1 LIWGKNR
8 ILFLQETTMAKPS
21 DNLVDAIY
29 ADLRLRLQRSAISPS
44 DRLVDTE
51 IAASHGISRMP
62 AREALLRL
70 VAEGYLV
77 GTTRGFAV
85 RELSIEDISGLF
97 EVRRQLEPRA
107 AASAARD
114 MTPEVEVKLDA
125 AMIRVEQAL
134 GSGDIPALLV
144 ANLDFRN
151 AWLQAVRNPHMAAT
165 ILRFMDYFQSVRLGT
180 FADGLAAERY
190 IGGLSRI
197 HAAFR
202 AHDPLVVHDCMM
214 LFMFAAEEAYL
225 SVRRRQLQEVEAT
238 RSARKRTSRRG
249 MA

>member
-1 LIWGKNR
+1 
-8 ILFLQETTMAKPS
+8 MVKPT

-29 ADLRLRLQRSAISPS
+29 ADLRLKLQRSEISPS
-44 DRLVDTE
+44 GRLVDTE

-85 RELSIEDISGLF
+85 RELSLEDISGLF

-114 MTPEVEVKLDA
+114 MTPEIEAELTW
-125 AMIRVEQAL
+125 AMTGIEQAL
-134 GSGDIPALLV
+134 DTTDISALLA
-144 ANLDFRN
+144 ANVDFRN
-151 AWLQAVRNPHMAAT
+151 AWLKAVNNAHMAAT
-165 ILRFMDYFQSVRLGT
+165 IVRFIDYFQSVRLGT
-180 FADGLAAERY
+180 FANATTSEQY
-190 IGGLSRI
+190 IEGLSRI
-197 HAAFR
+197 HKAFL
-202 AHDPLVVHDCMM
+202 AHDPLMVQDRMM

-225 SVRRRQLQEVEAT
+225 AVRRRQLEEALAMRPT
-238 RSARKRTSRRG
+238 RRRTIRRG
-249 MA
+249 TA